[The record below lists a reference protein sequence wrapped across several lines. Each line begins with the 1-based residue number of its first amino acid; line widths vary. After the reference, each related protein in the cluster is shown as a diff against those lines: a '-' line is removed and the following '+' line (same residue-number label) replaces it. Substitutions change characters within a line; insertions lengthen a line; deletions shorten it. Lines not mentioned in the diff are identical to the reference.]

1 MTAKAKSIGTTT
13 FTYQLWVEE
22 FENPSNVS
30 GEMVMSAA
38 GSHITYAREIATPY
52 ITLVSK
58 EHGWLHDDDIATL
71 KTQYASI
78 GSTFT
83 LTYSDDTTE
92 TVRFAH
98 EKGMSFVPLYEGA
111 CYYRVT
117 INLAKA

>member
-1 MTAKAKSIGTTT
+1 MTAKAKSIGGTD
-13 FTYQLWVEE
+13 FLYQLWVEE
-22 FENPSNVS
+22 FEKPDNVK

-38 GSHITYAREIATPY
+38 GSHITYASDITTPY

-58 EHGWLHDDDIATL
+58 EQGWLDELDVAAL
-71 KTQYASI
+71 KTQYAQL
-78 GSTFT
+78 GTTFT

-98 EKGMSFVPLYEGA
+98 EKGISFTPLYEGS
-111 CYYRVT
+111 CYYRTT